1 MEFEDLLV
9 VFICLLFSVERS
21 KEVLAWCY
29 AVGVSMTL
37 RGDEECVSNTIFEFL
52 LDVGGAATFSQGGRA
67 ILEKN
72 RQSQWGF
79 DPTKGYAG
87 QDVPAGLAES

>member
-1 MEFEDLLV
+1 M
-9 VFICLLFSVERS
+9 LFSVARS
-21 KEVLAWCY
+21 KEALAQYY
-29 AVGVSMTL
+29 AVVVPMVLSG
-37 RGDEECVSNTIFEFL
+37 GDECVTNAISEFFQ
-52 LDVGGAATFSQGGRA
+52 GAGAAATFSRKGRA

-87 QDVPAGLAES
+87 QDVVIPCHQDWF